1 MAYKLFLD
9 ANVIIDYVLKRPE
22 GYTPAKTIL
31 ESIVKGEHLAYTSPV
46 VIHIVAHISKKVLGP
61 KQTRKI
67 VLALLNDVQVLDTN
81 HDINIQAMSAG
92 WDDIEDALQYYTAL
106 FHKADIFLSRDEGLI
121 KKAIPSLPIYQPEVF
136 VKLMAK

>member
-9 ANVIIDYVLKRPE
+9 ANVIIDYILKRPE
-22 GYTPAKTIL
+22 GYTSAKTIF

-46 VIHIVAHISKKVLGP
+46 VVHIVAHISKKILGA

-67 VLALLNDVQVLDTN
+67 ILALLNDVQVLDTH
-81 HDINIQAMSAG
+81 HDVIIQAMSAG

-106 FHKADIFLSRDEGLI
+106 YHKTDIFLSRDEGLI
-121 KKAIPSLPIYQPEVF
+121 KKAIPSLPVYQPSVF
-136 VKLMAK
+136 IEQLEK